1 MVDRLEFIPPME
13 PKLVAKPPGGED
25 WIHEIKLDGYRSQIV
40 INSPEDICVFTKT
53 GADWTNKYAGLV
65 EAAREL
71 EVGNAII
78 DGEAVVTNEAGLP
91 DFAALQKAVHSDPY
105 SMYLGASD
113 ILHLNGHDLRDIGC
127 KARREILYGII
138 KPNSRIQFSE
148 AMPGDAEA
156 IFYLADQ
163 AGLEGIVSKRADS
176 KYRSGPTT
184 NWLKIKSWTV
194 DEFELMGVEREPG
207 KAAFALLAEP
217 GTGKYVGSAFI
228 TLGRDVKERLWK
240 RVQEHA
246 GPPPEAMKKRSATQ
260 WVGPGVKLRIKHLRG
275 DAMRRCWVLVTR
287 SSVVW
292 HGLTWESCRADQRL
306 HQCGTFPLSACWFVS
321 ASCA

>member
-1 MVDRLEFIPPME
+1 ME

-40 INSPEDICVFTKT
+40 INSPEDIRVFTKT
-53 GADWTNKYAGLV
+53 GADWTSKYAGLV

-71 EVGNAII
+71 DVENAII
-78 DGEAVVTNEAGLP
+78 DGEAVVTNAAGLP
-91 DFAALQKAVHSDPY
+91 DFGALQTADHSDPY
-105 SMYLGASD
+105 AMYLGAFD
-113 ILHLNGHDLRDIGC
+113 ILHLNGHDLREIGC
-127 KARREILYGII
+127 KGRRGILHGII

-148 AMPGDAEA
+148 AMPGDAQA

-176 KYRSGPTT
+176 KYRSGPTS
-184 NWLKIKSWTV
+184 NWLKTKSFTV

-228 TLGRDVKERLWK
+228 SLNRDMKERLWK

-246 GPPPEAMKKRSATQ
+246 GPPPEAMKKRPVTQ
-260 WVGPGVKLRIKHLRG
+260 WVAPGVKLRIKHLRG
-275 DAMRRCWVLVTR
+275 DHSHIR
-287 SSVVW
+287 
-292 HGLTWESCRADQRL
+292 H
-306 HQCGTFPLSACWFVS
+306 
-321 ASCA
+321 ASLLGFSDE